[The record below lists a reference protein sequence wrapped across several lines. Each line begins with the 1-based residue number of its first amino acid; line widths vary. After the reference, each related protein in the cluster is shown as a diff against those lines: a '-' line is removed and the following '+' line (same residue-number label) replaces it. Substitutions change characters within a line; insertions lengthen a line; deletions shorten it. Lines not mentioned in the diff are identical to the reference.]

1 MMEKT
6 IMLIHNGMTL
16 VPQLNKLCKELMPDL
31 TVKNIIDETLV
42 RDIIRYRGV
51 RPEMTRRIARYAMSA
66 EDAGACAV
74 VMTCSSLGE
83 TVDAFR
89 DLIGIPSFR
98 IDEPMAAYAVEHY
111 QRIGL
116 VGTLASVIG
125 PGTRLLERKA
135 REAGREVEIRTQL
148 CEQAFLELQA
158 GNTQRH
164 DELLKEACREIAKDV
179 DVLVMAQGSM
189 AEIAP
194 EIEKLCGKPALTCLE
209 IGVRSIYEQLK
220 AAN

>member
-1 MMEKT
+1 MEKT

-51 RPEMTRRIARYAMSA
+51 KPEMIRRIARYAMSA

-83 TVDAFR
+83 TVDVFR
-89 DLIGIPSFR
+89 EMIQIPAFR
-98 IDEPMAAYAVEHY
+98 IDEPMAACAVSKY
-111 QRIGL
+111 QKIGL
-116 VGTLASVIG
+116 IGTLASVIG
-125 PGTRLLERKA
+125 PSSRLLERKA
-135 REAGREVEIRTQL
+135 READRTVEIRPIL

-158 GNTQRH
+158 GNTEKH
-164 DELLKEACREIAKDV
+164 DALLEEACRDIAREV

-189 AEIAP
+189 AAIAP
-194 EIEKLCGKPALTCLE
+194 EIEKQCGKPVLTCLE
-209 IGVRSIYEQLK
+209 IGVRSIYEQIK
-220 AAN
+220 NRA